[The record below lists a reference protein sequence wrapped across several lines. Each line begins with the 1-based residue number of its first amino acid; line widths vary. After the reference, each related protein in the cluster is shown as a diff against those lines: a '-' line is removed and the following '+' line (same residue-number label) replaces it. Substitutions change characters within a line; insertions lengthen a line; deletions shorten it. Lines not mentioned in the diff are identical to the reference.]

1 MGYKIMDNSDF
12 VAVKNFRFRYK
23 METNLTALL
32 VPKIE
37 ILKKFKKETKFS
49 TDSTLIRGKLSFFK
63 RAENFYFLRK
73 MIEFQKSLEKQKL

>member
-32 VPKIE
+32 VPKME

-49 TDSTLIRGKLSFFK
+49 TDSTLIRGKLSFFQK
-63 RAENFYFLRK
+63 GQKIFIFY
-73 MIEFQKSLEKQKL
+73 EK